1 MKKLV
6 IFASGSGTNFQCV
19 IDAMQR
25 GEIQA
30 SVAGLITDNPKAGAI
45 RRAEKHHI
53 PIALIEYSDN
63 DHFTD
68 DIKNQLKIWNPD
80 LIVLAGYLK
89 KIPSTIVDLYAGKII
104 NIHPSL
110 LPKYGGKGFYG
121 IRVHKSVLDAGDDI
135 TGCTIHY
142 VNNEY
147 DKGDIIAQTEV
158 PVSSLDTPET
168 LATKVLKAEHSL
180 LPSTIKKLI
189 NK

>member
-6 IFASGSGTNFQCV
+6 IFASGSGTNFQSV
-19 IDAMQR
+19 IDAVQN
-25 GEIQA
+25 GEIHA
-30 SVAGLITDNPKAGAI
+30 SIAGLITDNPNAGAI
-45 RRAEKHHI
+45 HRAEKHQI
-53 PIALIEYSDN
+53 PVSLIELTD
-63 DHFTD
+63 DEHFTNTLRD
-68 DIKNQLKIWNPD
+68 QLIVWNPD

-89 KIPSTIVDLYAGKII
+89 KIPSLIVDLYAGKII

-121 IRVHKSVLDAGDDI
+121 IRVHKAVLDAEDTI

-158 PVSSLDTPET
+158 PVSSSDTPET
-168 LATKVLKAEHSL
+168 LAAQVLKAEHSL
-180 LPSTIKKLI
+180 LPKIIKKLI
-189 NK
+189 N